1 MTASQAMING
11 TRVAPLEL
19 ANQLFHDASAGVKA
33 EPTFASCF
41 DLALASMEFSTA
53 TGVDHPALPWFR
65 QGMDLLRGAKHVE
78 PWLYGGAAHAGWTA
92 VQLSRGYGLD
102 VSGLTA
108 FDQLILGWIEHYP
121 TDRTVDL
128 PMGLLGLGVYGLIHP
143 VVATREKFTSAV
155 LDMIED
161 RAERADGGLFLR
173 SAPARA
179 AEHPA
184 ASIISHCDLGV
195 AHGNAGLVSYLSSVV
210 LAELSSSDRAESM
223 LRPAA
228 TWLLRQRVDLDGSVF
243 PQAVE
248 SRYVPARSAWCYG
261 DPGIALALAVA
272 ARATGFAD
280 VAGTAREAA
289 AAAIE
294 REPAMARVTDPCLC
308 HGAAGLVWFGRRA
321 GSDFA
326 LHGVESYTDHWFGYL
341 RDARAEGT
349 LRYLAPGGMRPDSSF
364 LEGDLGVALACL
376 YLARGGSPEWQQR
389 LLAVPVGAPG
399 K

>member
-1 MTASQAMING
+1 MTASQTIVNG
-11 TRVAPLEL
+11 TRVGPLAL
-19 ANQLFHDASAGVKA
+19 ANQLFRDASAGIRA

-53 TGVDHPALPWFR
+53 TGADHPALPWFR
-65 QGMDLLRGAKHVE
+65 QGMDLLRGAKRVE

-108 FDQLILGWIEHYP
+108 FDALILGWIENYP
-121 TDRTVDL
+121 ADRTVDL

-143 VVATREKFTSAV
+143 VEATREKFTSAV
-155 LDMIED
+155 LDLIED

-195 AHGNAGLVSYLSSVV
+195 AHGNAGLVSYLASVV
-210 LAELSSSDRAESM
+210 LAGLSSADRAESM
-223 LRPAA
+223 LRGAVS
-228 TWLLRQRVDLDGSVF
+228 WLLRQRVDLDGSVF

-280 VAGTAREAA
+280 AAGAAREAA
-289 AAAIE
+289 AAAID
-294 REPAMARVTDPCLC
+294 RAPAMARVTDPCLC

-341 RDARAEGT
+341 RDARGEGA
-349 LRYLAPGGMRPDSSF
+349 LRYLAPGGLRPDSSF

-376 YLARGGSPEWQQR
+376 FLAKGGSPEWQQR
-389 LLAVPVGAPG
+389 LLAVPVGGPR

>member
-1 MTASQAMING
+1 MTASQAIVNG
-11 TRVAPLEL
+11 TRVGPLEL
-19 ANQLFHDASAGVKA
+19 ANQLFRDASTAVKA
-33 EPTFASCF
+33 EPTFAACF

-53 TGVDHPALPWFR
+53 TGADHPALPWFR
-65 QGMDLLRGAKHVE
+65 QGMDLLRGAKRVE

-108 FDQLILGWIEHYP
+108 FDQLILGWIENYP
-121 TDRTVDL
+121 ADRTVDL

-184 ASIISHCDLGV
+184 ASVISHRDLGV
-195 AHGNAGLVSYLSSVV
+195 AHGNAGLVSYLASVV
-210 LAELSSSDRAESM
+210 LAGSSNADRAESM
-223 LRPAA
+223 LRGAVS
-228 TWLLRQRVDLDGSVF
+228 WLLRQRIDLDGSVF

-272 ARATGFAD
+272 ARATGFSD

-289 AAAIE
+289 AAAID
-294 REPAMARVTDPCLC
+294 RAPAMARVTDPCLC

-326 LHGVESYTDHWFGYL
+326 LHNVESYTEHWFGYL
-341 RDARAEGT
+341 RDARAHGT
-349 LRYLAPGGMRPDSSF
+349 LRYLAPGGTRPDSSF

-376 YLARGGSPEWQQR
+376 YLAKGGSPEWQQR
-389 LLAVPVGAPG
+389 LLAVPVGAPE

>member
-1 MTASQAMING
+1 MTASQATINNV
-11 TRVAPLEL
+11 RFAPLEL
-19 ANQLFHDASAGVKA
+19 ANQLLRDASEGIKA
-33 EPTFASCF
+33 APTFASCF

-65 QGMDLLRGAKHVE
+65 QGMDLLRGAERVE

-92 VQLSRGYGLD
+92 VQLSHGYGLD

-108 FDQLILGWIEHYP
+108 FDELILGWIEHYP
-121 TDRTVDL
+121 AQRSVDL

-143 VVATREKFTSAV
+143 VAATREKFTSAV
-155 LDMIED
+155 LDMVEQ

-173 SAPARA
+173 TAPTKA

-184 ASIISHCDLGV
+184 AAMISHLDLGV
-195 AHGNAGLVSYLSSVV
+195 AHGSAGLVSYLSSVV
-210 LAELSSSDRAESM
+210 LAGLDSSDRAESM
-223 LRPAA
+223 LNESVR
-228 TWLLRQRVDLDGSVF
+228 WLLRQRIDLDGSVF

-272 ARATGFAD
+272 ARATGRSD

-289 AAAIE
+289 SAAID
-294 REPAMARVTDPCLC
+294 RAPAMARVTDPCLC

-326 LHGVESYTDHWFGYL
+326 LHGVEAYTDHWFGYL
-341 RDARAEGT
+341 RQARAEGP
-349 LRYLAPGGMRPDSSF
+349 LRYLAPGGLRADSSF
-364 LEGDLGVALACL
+364 LEGDLGVALSCL
-376 YLARGGSPEWQQR
+376 FLAKGGSPEWQQR
-389 LLAVPVGAPG
+389 LLAVAVGAPR